1 MLASLVKTIYLPEI
15 AHFEDPTFTPV
26 NLARWGFVETYVVI
40 ITASIPCL
48 RSLVVSSMRIMSS
61 DKSSHAHT
69 YELGSRYGRK
79 SAPTNR
85 RQSDSRL
92 HGALS
97 RRIGQEG
104 GSMDNILERDSD
116 LYNITKQVDITM
128 EIEDA
133 PKS

>member
-15 AHFEDPTFTPV
+15 AHFEDPTFTTV

-48 RSLVVSSMRIMSS
+48 RSLIISSMRVMPSN
-61 DKSSHAHT
+61 KSSHAHT

-79 SAPTNR
+79 SAPMNR

-92 HGALS
+92 HGTLS
-97 RRIGQEG
+97 RRNGQEG
-104 GSMDNILERDSD
+104 DSMDNILESDSV